1 MRRCSLNAI
10 VLIFGATW
18 IGSVARAVDL
28 QPKMGEP
35 LAGLS
40 AAELARFNAGKVQ
53 YTRTFSAAE
62 GLGPIMNQTS
72 CAACHNNPVGGTGTI
87 TVTRFGFFDEK
98 NGGFDPLD
106 SLGGSLRQAQSING
120 GCAEQIPPE
129 ANVIAQR
136 VTTSSLGLGL
146 LEAIPDASI
155 IANQNP
161 GGPGVSGR
169 VHMVQP
175 LESPLGPQRVGRFG
189 WKAQVAT
196 VLSFSGDAALNEMG
210 ITNDLVPTENDPNGV
225 NPPTIAQCDTVA
237 DPEDVPD
244 GQGVRFIDKLTD
256 FQRFLAAPPQTPR
269 FGMTGE
275 TVFNAIG
282 CNACHVAAFTTDN
295 NPTLESS
302 IRNKAIRPYSDFLL
316 HDMGILGD
324 GIAQGQAD
332 VREFRTPP
340 LWGMR
345 VRQVL
350 LHDSRVTGG
359 TFASRVTAA
368 IAQHN
373 VIGSEAAPSGAA
385 FAALS
390 STQKNQLIAFLDS
403 LGRAE
408 FDANGDNIIDLADLL
423 DFKACFLSGPVTPD
437 SPCAVHDID
446 QDGDVDNDDLAL
458 FLTAYTGPQ
467 GDCNANAVND
477 VRDILTNVSLD
488 CDFNGVP
495 DECQPEAKNIAVF
508 IAVALGQNT
517 DRMAHCFMDKN
528 RDGEVDGR
536 DVQPFVRLLV
546 GP

>member
-1 MRRCSLNAI
+1 MRRISFQTFALLM
-10 VLIFGATW
+10 VLGSAVAT
-18 IGSVARAVDL
+18 VRAVDL
-28 QPKMGEP
+28 QPKMGDP

-40 AAELARFNAGKVQ
+40 PAELARFEAGKVQ
-53 YTRTFSAAE
+53 FTRTFSAGE
-62 GLGPIMNQTS
+62 GLGPTMNQTS
-72 CAACHNNPVGGTGTI
+72 CAECHKNPVGGTGTI
-87 TVTRFGFFDEK
+87 TVTRFGFYDEK

-106 SLGGSLRQAQSING
+106 SLGGSLRQAQAING
-120 GCAEQIPPE
+120 GCAEQVPVE
-129 ANVIAQR
+129 ANVVAQR

-146 LEAIPDASI
+146 LEAIPDGSI
-155 IANQNP
+155 IAHENP

-196 VLSFSGDAALNEMG
+196 VLSFSGDAFLNEMG

-244 GQGVRFIDKLTD
+244 GQGVRIIDKLTD
-256 FQRFLAAPPQTPR
+256 FQRYLAAPPQTPR
-269 FGMTGE
+269 SGMTGE
-275 TVFNAIG
+275 TVFNTIG

-295 NPTLESS
+295 NMALESS
-302 IRNKAIRPYSDFLL
+302 VRNKAIRPYSDFLL

-350 LHDSRVTGG
+350 LHDARISGG
-359 TFASRVTAA
+359 SFASRVTAA

-373 VIGSEAAPSGAA
+373 VLGSEAAPSGAA

-408 FDANGDNIIDLADLL
+408 FDANGDNFIDLPDLL
-423 DFKACFLSGPVTPD
+423 DFEACYLSGSVTPD
-437 SPCAVHDID
+437 SPCAVHDVD
-446 QDGDVDNDDLAL
+446 QDGDVDDDDLTL

-467 GDCNANAVND
+467 GDCNANTVND
-477 VRDILTNVSLD
+477 VRDILANVSLD
-488 CDFNGVP
+488 CDLNGLP

-517 DRMAHCFMDKN
+517 DRMARCFMDKN

>member
-1 MRRCSLNAI
+1 MRRISFQTFALLM
-10 VLIFGATW
+10 VLWPAAAG
-18 IGSVARAVDL
+18 VRAVDL
-28 QPKMGEP
+28 QPKMGDP

-40 AAELARFNAGKVQ
+40 PAELARFEAGKVQ
-53 YTRTFSAAE
+53 FTRTFSAGE
-62 GLGPIMNQTS
+62 GLGPTMNQTS

-87 TVTRFGFFDEK
+87 MVTRFGFYDEK

-120 GCAEQIPPE
+120 GCSEQIPPE
-129 ANVIAQR
+129 ANVTAQR

-146 LEAIPDASI
+146 LEAIPDTSI

-225 NPPTIAQCDTVA
+225 NPPTIAQCDAVP

-244 GQGVRFIDKLTD
+244 GQGVRIIDKLTD
-256 FQRFLAAPPQTPR
+256 FQRYLAAPPQTPR
-269 FGMTGE
+269 SGMAGE
-275 TVFNAIG
+275 AVFNAIG
-282 CNACHVAAFTTDN
+282 CNSCHVAAFTTDN
-295 NPTLESS
+295 NIALESS
-302 IRNKAIRPYSDFLL
+302 IRNRTIRPYSDFLL

-350 LHDSRVTGG
+350 LHDARISGG

-373 VIGSEAAPSGAA
+373 VLGSEAAPSGAA

-408 FDANGDNIIDLADLL
+408 FDANGDNFIDLSDLL
-423 DFKACFLSGPVTPD
+423 DFQACHLAGPVTPD
-437 SPCAVHDID
+437 SPCAVHDVD
-446 QDGDVDNDDLAL
+446 QDGDVDDDDLTL
-458 FLTAYTGPQ
+458 FLTVYTGPQ

-477 VRDILTNVSLD
+477 VRDIVANVSLD
-488 CDFNGVP
+488 CDLNGLP

-517 DRMAHCFMDKN
+517 DRMARCFMDKN

-546 GP
+546 SP